1 MKEMALV
8 DMDLIV
14 YRCSAS
20 ANNDPLEI
28 AISRVDGLMERLL
41 YETNALSCYSF
52 LTGSNNFRKTLYPEY
67 KANRTQEPPRWLQ
80 DCREHAVVY
89 WQAKVTDGIEADDA
103 LGIAQTLNP
112 DDSIIISLDKDLL
125 QVPGWHY
132 SWEIQGTS
140 TTGKQWVKPAVEQFI
155 SPLQGLRKFY
165 GQIIT
170 GDAADNVP
178 AFDGK
183 MRTSLPKFVAKLLE
197 PLDEMTDEAEMYNY
211 CLDVYHD
218 SQGNDDYITTMNRN
232 ASVLYV
238 LREEEKYWQVPTGQ
252 QPVNTL
258 SL

>member
-1 MKEMALV
+1 MKEIALV
-8 DMDLIV
+8 DADLIA

-20 ANNDPLEI
+20 ANNDPVEI
-28 AISRVDGLMERLL
+28 AISRADGLMERLL
-41 YETNALSCYSF
+41 YETNAVSYKAF

-80 DCREHAVVY
+80 YCREHLVVK

-103 LGIAQTLNP
+103 LGIEQTLHDNG
-112 DDSIIISLDKDLL
+112 SIIISLDKDLL

-197 PLDEMTDEAEMYNY
+197 PLEEMTTEEEMYDY
-211 CLDVYHD
+211 VSTVYVE
-218 SQGNDDYITTMNRN
+218 QGEPMECSGGYRVDLMNRN

-238 LREEEKYWQVPTGQ
+238 LREEEKYWQVP
-252 QPVNTL
+252 N
-258 SL
+258 